1 MSINTSDFSKQS
13 VNYSLGSESRVAEE
27 FAAARQANAK
37 VVQSA
42 ADTGKAGKD
51 SANSRSSNSFEK
63 VEAYDIEAMNKKMSQ
78 LNVQLTFELRE
89 DQNQNIVKV
98 LDQATGE
105 VVRQIPTEDFL
116 KMSERIDAIM
126 SELSD
131 VKGALVNS
139 EV

>member
-42 ADTGKAGKD
+42 ADTGKADKD
-51 SANSRSSNSFEK
+51 SDNSRSSNSFEK